1 MRLIYFAE
9 MYPRAKCHYF
19 PENEG
24 LQYRDLQLVK
34 QAYESR
40 HFKKIYAKSYLA
52 EGKPKILSLDES
64 EVN

>member
-1 MRLIYFAE
+1 

-34 QAYESR
+34 QAYESKQ
-40 HFKKIYAKSYLA
+40 FKKIYAKSYLA
-52 EGKPKILSLDES
+52 ETT
-64 EVN
+64 